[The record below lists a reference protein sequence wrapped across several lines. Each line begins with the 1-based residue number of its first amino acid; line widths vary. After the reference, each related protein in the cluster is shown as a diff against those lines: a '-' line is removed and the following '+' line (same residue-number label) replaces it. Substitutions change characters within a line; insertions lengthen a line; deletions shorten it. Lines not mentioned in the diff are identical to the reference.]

1 MPVVKQVNF
10 KDDSV
15 GEFVLAD
22 AVFGAVV
29 HVPAMHQVVTAQLAN
44 LRQGTHSAKSRGE
57 VRGGG
62 RKPWRQKHTG
72 RARQGSIRSPI
83 WAGGGVAHG
92 PKPRSYRQKVNKKVR
107 SLAMRSALTVKAQ
120 EGHLLVVTN
129 LELERPMTKV
139 MLAFLQK
146 VDAAEKPLIVV
157 HQSMP
162 AVNKSVSNLSGAKVL
177 HVDSINVYDILD
189 HSNLLLTPEAARR
202 IEGVY
207 GN

>member
-15 GEFVLAD
+15 GDFVLAD
-22 AVFGAVV
+22 AVFDAVV

-44 LRQGTHSAKSRGE
+44 LRQGTHSTKSRGE

-120 EGHLLVVTN
+120 EGHLLVVTD
-129 LELERPMTKV
+129 LELERPMTKA

-162 AVNKSVSNLSGAKVL
+162 AVSKSVSNLSGAKVL

-189 HSNLLLTPEAARR
+189 HRNLLLTPEAARR

>member
-15 GEFVLAD
+15 GDFVLAD
-22 AVFGAVV
+22 AVFSAVV

-44 LRQGTHSAKSRGE
+44 LRQGTHSTKSRGE

-72 RARQGSIRSPI
+72 RARHGSIRSPI
-83 WAGGGVAHG
+83 WVGGGVAHG

-120 EGHLLVVTN
+120 EGHLLIVTD
-129 LELERPMTKV
+129 LELERPMTKA

-146 VDAAEKPLIVV
+146 VDAVEKPLIVV

-162 AVNKSVSNLSGAKVL
+162 AVSKSVSNLSGAKVL

-189 HSNLLLTPEAARR
+189 HRNLLLTPEAARR